1 MEESKVKT
9 AKDINVL
16 QLDKNQIIDE
26 CTGDYLLGEKTG
38 IKEIIL
44 NAMDRWLEQESS
56 MLQSHITKLEVR
68 NKELEALVKELIP
81 IAKDGYRLHIK
92 NACHQD
98 FLEEDEELLSKA
110 EQALNNK

>member
-9 AKDINVL
+9 AEENFTSFLIDHAVIDVSQENMFRPLLSGFVEAFKD
-16 QLDKNQIIDE
+16 
-26 CTGDYLLGEKTG
+26 
-38 IKEIIL
+38 
-44 NAMDRWLEQESS
+44 
-56 MLQSHITKLEVR
+56 HITKLEVR

-110 EQALNNK
+110 EQALNKKL